1 MMMMLLMADE
11 MTRRLGGRV
20 LLLSEIVLEAD
31 DQSGVTASARRAQR
45 DSWNKIDETGSRMSD
60 PISRRQFLVAATA
73 AGGCR
78 PSSSAVISGSRFLT
92 IASG

>member
-45 DSWNKIDETGSRMSD
+45 DSWNEIDETGSRMSD
-60 PISRRQFLVAATA
+60 SISW
-73 AGGCR
+73 
-78 PSSSAVISGSRFLT
+78 
-92 IASG
+92 